1 MESPTEESSSL
12 ETTFS
17 TDSPSSSGFL
27 DQETSQEGK
36 HNQAKTRIEEIDKL
50 NKKLEIKLL
59 SAPKDQVN
67 QLFKFFNFKLVA
79 IKKQINQNNA
89 VKEYYGKFIHLSFEK
104 PEKPKE

>member
-1 MESPTEESSSL
+1 MDSPTEESSSL

-17 TDSPSSSGFL
+17 TDSPSSGFL
-27 DQETSQEGK
+27 DQAETSQEGK

-67 QLFKFFNFKLVA
+67 QPLKFFNFQRLLQSKNKS
-79 IKKQINQNNA
+79 IKTTQSRSIMENS
-89 VKEYYGKFIHLSFEK
+89 FI
-104 PEKPKE
+104 

>member
-1 MESPTEESSSL
+1 MDSPTEESSSL

-17 TDSPSSSGFL
+17 TDSPSSGFL
-27 DQETSQEGK
+27 DQAETSQEGK

-67 QLFKFFNFKLVA
+67 QPLKFFNFQGCCNQKTNQS
-79 IKKQINQNNA
+79 KQRSQG
-89 VKEYYGKFIHLSFEK
+89 VLWKIHSFEF
-104 PEKPKE
+104 